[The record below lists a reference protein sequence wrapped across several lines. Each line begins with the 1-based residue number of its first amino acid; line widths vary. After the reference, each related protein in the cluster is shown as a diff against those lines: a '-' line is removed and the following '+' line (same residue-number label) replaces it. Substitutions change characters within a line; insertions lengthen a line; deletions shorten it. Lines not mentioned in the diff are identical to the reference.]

1 MALGEKAI
9 ILAQN
14 LLNSAELSASSIPGH
29 EVERMRDGFKHTW
42 WEAPSTATQ
51 FIVLEKENLVINPDF
66 EVDLP
71 PWADFAFGGGVGT
84 FTRNTSSPLFGDADG
99 LMTVTTAD
107 SGTDIYLILNGKPLE
122 MKAGRT
128 YRIQFAAMVQ
138 DASSKN
144 IRFGFVDEDLA
155 EDAALFDTQPVGT
168 VATGLH
174 ADFVATKDQCV
185 YPYVRALEPQTLQL
199 DEFNANEV
207 RDVDTLIIGAGHT
220 MRQAN
225 ITVERRDIPSALPG
239 GWITVL
245 SLAKWKSDLPVYLT
259 FTPSK
264 ALSWRVTILV
274 DTLFPFTPVAQIPIL
289 FLGKRWELD
298 NMNFVSSYDPNQ
310 NNRQENRFVGEKGM
324 QFDTLKFNQRVIKA
338 TLAPFVGSDYD
349 DLRQFFEDTENGA
362 RPFFFIRFPVTDLA
376 DILYIRLRRG
386 ENAPF
391 LSAGIRTWALD
402 AEEII
407 GDRVI

>member
-14 LLNSAELSASSIPGH
+14 LLNNAELSASSIPGH
-29 EVERMRDGFKHTW
+29 ESERMRDGFKHTW

-51 FIVLEKENLVINPDF
+51 DIVLEKENLVINPDF

-71 PWADFAFGGGVGT
+71 PWADFSGGGGAGT
-84 FTRNTSSPLFGDADG
+84 FTRNTSSPLFGNADG
-99 LMTVTTAD
+99 LMTVTVAD
-107 SGTDIYLILNGKPLE
+107 SSSDIYLISNGKPLM
-122 MKAGRT
+122 MKTGRT
-128 YRIQFAAMVQ
+128 YRIQFAAIVQ
-138 DASSKN
+138 DASGKN
-144 IRFGFVDEDLA
+144 IRFGFIDEDLA
-155 EDAALFDTQPVGT
+155 EDVNLFAAATVGT
-168 VATGLH
+168 AGAGLH

-220 MRQAN
+220 MRQAR
-225 ITVERRDIPSALPG
+225 ITIERRDIPSAFGG
-239 GWITVL
+239 GWITVA
-245 SLAKWKSDLPVYLT
+245 SLIKWKSDLPVYIT

-264 ALSWRVTILV
+264 ALSWRVRVLV

-289 FLGKRWELD
+289 FLGKRWELN

-310 NNRQENRFVGEKGM
+310 NNRQENRFVGEKGV
-324 QFDTLKFNQRVIKA
+324 QFDTLKFNQRIIKA

-349 DLRQFFEDTENGA
+349 DLRQFFEDTENGI
-362 RPFFFIRFPVTDLA
+362 RPFFFIRLPVTNLA
-376 DILYIRLRRG
+376 DILYMRLRRG

-391 LSAGIRTWALD
+391 LSAGIRTWALN
-402 AEEII
+402 AEEIV
-407 GDRVI
+407 GDRII

>member
-14 LLNSAELSASSIPGH
+14 LLVNAELSANSVLGH

-51 FIVLEKENLVINPDF
+51 FIVLEKENLIINPDF

-71 PWADFAFGGGVGT
+71 PWADFAFGAAAGT
-84 FTRNTSSPLFGDADG
+84 FTRNTSSPLFGGADG

-107 SGTDIYLILNGKPLE
+107 NGSNIYGILNSKPLM
-122 MKAGRT
+122 MKTGKT
-128 YRIQFAAMVQ
+128 YRIQFAAAVQ
-138 DASSKN
+138 DVSAKE
-144 IRFGFVDEDLA
+144 IRFGFVDEDRL
-155 EDAALFDTQPVGT
+155 EDSSLYEESSVGT
-168 VATGLH
+168 SAVGLH
-174 ADFVATKDQCV
+174 ADFVATKDQCA
-185 YPYVRALEPQTLQL
+185 YPYIRTLEPQTLQI

-207 RDVDTLIIGAGHT
+207 RDVDTLIISAGHT
-220 MRQAN
+220 MRQAR
-225 ITVERRDIPSALPG
+225 ISVERRDIPSAFGG

-245 SLAKWKSDLPVYLT
+245 NLERWKSDLPVYMT

-264 ALSWRVTILV
+264 ALSWRISILV
-274 DTLFPFTPVAQIPIL
+274 DLIFPFTPVAQIPIL
-289 FLGKRWELD
+289 YLGKRWELN

-310 NNRQENRFVGEKGM
+310 NDRQENRFIGEKGM
-324 QFDTLKFNQRVIKA
+324 QFDTLKFNQRKIKA
-338 TLAPFVGSDYD
+338 TLSPFLGSDYD
-349 DLRQFFEDTENGA
+349 DLRQFFKDTDNGI
-362 RPFFFIRFPVTDLA
+362 RPFFFIRYPDTDLA
-376 DILYIRLRRG
+376 DILYLRLRRG

-391 LSAGIRTWALD
+391 IQSAIRNWALD

-407 GDRVI
+407 GDRII